1 MPLLIYSL
9 YRVLLI
15 VAAGAA
21 LYFVA
26 RGWLLLL
33 LAIVLGSLLSFLLL
47 RGPRDKATAYLAARK
62 AHRVETGER
71 FSAEIEDD
79 NRAEDSEFRD

>member
-1 MPLLIYSL
+1 MPFLIYSL

-15 VAAGAA
+15 VAAAAA
-21 LYFVA
+21 LYPVA

-33 LAIVLGSLLSFLLL
+33 LAVIIGSLLSFLIL

-62 AHRVETGER
+62 AHRDKTGER
-71 FSAEIEDD
+71 FSPEIEDD
-79 NRAEDSEFRD
+79 ARAEDSEFND